1 MNTSLAHLR
10 FSPDA
15 WGRTPSSVLRFYAKY
30 ETKVVEVQMAWYSI
44 DMPEDS
50 VTDGGY
56 HRLCRQFQKAFISAG
71 APAELALFACR
82 NGTSSGRRLYLTPSS
97 PGYVPDLV
105 QAYGAEP
112 CDVPEAG
119 TVTLVYGV
127 PGAKTLLS
135 ASDEVSVLADEQDV
149 DAVAATQSTA
159 RPDRNLPVIYSIAQ
173 NRQAASNG

>member
-1 MNTSLAHLR
+1 
-10 FSPDA
+10 
-15 WGRTPSSVLRFYAKY
+15 
-30 ETKVVEVQMAWYSI
+30 MAWYSI

-56 HRLCRQFQKAFISAG
+56 HRFCRQFQKAFISAG

-82 NGTSSGRRLYLTPSS
+82 NGTPSGRRLYLTPSS

-112 CDVPEAG
+112 CDVPEPG

-135 ASDEVSVLADEQDV
+135 ESDDVRVLADEKDV
-149 DAVAATQSTA
+149 GVVATTHSTA
-159 RPDRNLPVIYSIAQ
+159 RPNRNLPVIYPIAKS
-173 NRQAASNG
+173 RQAASNG